1 MNECLHS
8 SLVAKLSKRS
18 LVFLFQ
24 LQIFSAPYCPGSR
37 PWHLKWYH
45 QCIFSIKCILFSSL
59 NIRTQSLIGNVS
71 GWVSTFQ
78 SLSSLWWLSY
88 ILIIQEKKC
97 RQEGCIHVLSAQISH
112 MGPLNL
118 HILYTAC
125 IIIYILRMKTQGQKL
140 CNLPRNP

>member
-24 LQIFSAPYCPGSR
+24 LQIFSAPYCPGRR

-88 ILIIQEKKC
+88 ILIIQEKKMQAGRMYTC
-97 RQEGCIHVLSAQISH
+97 AECLDFTHGPIESSYTLHGMYYHIHFTNEDTGLEV
-112 MGPLNL
+112 M
-118 HILYTAC
+118 
-125 IIIYILRMKTQGQKL
+125 
-140 CNLPRNP
+140 